1 MCTSECKRGRK
12 VCLRDTLSHSS
23 PNQARE
29 KTTKHNCSH
38 SPSRSVARVT
48 RFVIL
53 ASIKYSKGLSG
64 HGAQSWDW
72 RPKSR
77 CAGGGGR
84 GLGGLLAP
92 CPRAVPPRWAPP
104 AISAGRSVPVGPAA
118 LARLTWDRRA
128 RLPLV
133 PSSGDRAE
141 IMALAFLSPVIR
153 EE

>member
-64 HGAQSWDW
+64 HGAQSRDW

-84 GLGGLLAP
+84 GGDSLRRAP
-92 CPRAVPPRWAPP
+92 ALSHCAGRHRPSRWAEACPSDPPRRHGSPGTGVRGCRWCRA
-104 AISAGRSVPVGPAA
+104 AGIG
-118 LARLTWDRRA
+118 LRLW
-128 RLPLV
+128 P
-133 PSSGDRAE
+133 
-141 IMALAFLSPVIR
+141 
-153 EE
+153 

>member
-64 HGAQSWDW
+64 HGAQSRDW

-84 GLGGLLAP
+84 GGGAP
-92 CPRAVPPRWAPP
+92 CAVPPRCPTALGT
-104 AISAGRSVPVGPAA
+104 AGHLGGPKR
-118 LARLTWDRRA
+118 ARGTRRA
-128 RLPLV
+128 GTAHLGQACAAAAGAEQRG
-133 PSSGDRAE
+133 SG
-141 IMALAFLSPVIR
+141 
-153 EE
+153 